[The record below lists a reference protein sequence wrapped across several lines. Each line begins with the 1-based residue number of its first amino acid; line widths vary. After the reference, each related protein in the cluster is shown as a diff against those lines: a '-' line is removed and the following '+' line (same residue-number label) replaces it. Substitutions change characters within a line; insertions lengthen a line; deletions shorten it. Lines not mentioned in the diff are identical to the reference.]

1 MKEEDGGVDKGF
13 LSIAAFASFNV
24 FKNVLTF
31 NRKDGAGFWKMEMV
45 LWEIILII
53 PWSKGGGDEIIFIF
67 FFLRIHK
74 SKVKIISLLHLY
86 NVGDEFNI
94 TILVKEKKKKLK
106 NS

>member
-1 MKEEDGGVDKGF
+1 
-13 LSIAAFASFNV
+13 
-24 FKNVLTF
+24 
-31 NRKDGAGFWKMEMV
+31 MV

-67 FFLRIHK
+67 FFFLHIHT

-94 TILVKEKKKKLK
+94 TILVKEKRKKLK

>member
-1 MKEEDGGVDKGF
+1 
-13 LSIAAFASFNV
+13 
-24 FKNVLTF
+24 
-31 NRKDGAGFWKMEMV
+31 MV

-53 PWSKGGGDEIIFIF
+53 PWSKGGGDEIISISF

-74 SKVKIISLLHLY
+74 SKVKIISLLY

-94 TILVKEKKKKLK
+94 TILVKEKRKKLK

>member
-1 MKEEDGGVDKGF
+1 MKEEDKGF

-53 PWSKGGGDEIIFIF
+53 PWSKGSGDEIISI

-94 TILVKEKKKKLK
+94 TILVKEKRKKLK